1 MTRIAA
7 VQLSPVV
14 GDLEGNIE
22 RATAAIA
29 SAVAD
34 GAEVV
39 VLPEL
44 TTSGY
49 VFADRAEARDLA
61 IEADDPLF
69 GRWAALL
76 GGAVLVVG
84 FAEAGEQRLL
94 FNSAAVV
101 DGSGV
106 RAVYRK
112 VHLWDLEKRV
122 FSAGREQPAV
132 VETAFGRVGVM
143 ICFDL
148 EFPEWTR
155 IAALRGADLLAVPAN
170 WPAQPGPVGEE
181 IPEVRIAGATAAMN
195 RMAVVVADR
204 QGLERGVDWAGGT
217 HVADADG
224 RIVGRVG
231 AGDGV
236 AWADLDL
243 HASRDKR
250 QATLVD
256 LLGDR
261 RPELYGALLTSGDT
275 RRE

>member
-14 GDLEGNIE
+14 GDPAGNE
-22 RATAAIA
+22 ARATAAIEA
-29 SAVAD
+29 AVAG

-49 VFADRAEARDLA
+49 VFRDAEEARGLA
-61 IEADDPLF
+61 IAADDALF

-76 GGAVLVVG
+76 GDAVLAVG
-84 FAEAGEQRLL
+84 FAELDGPDL
-94 FNSAAVV
+94 FNSAAVI
-101 DGSGV
+101 DASGV

-122 FSAGREQPAV
+122 FTPGSALPAL
-132 VETAFGRVGVM
+132 VETPYGRIGLM

-155 IAALRGADLLAVPAN
+155 IAALQGADLLVVPAN
-170 WPAQPGPVGEE
+170 WPVQPRADGGEV
-181 IPEVRIAGATAAMN
+181 PEVQVAAATARLN
-195 RMAVVVADR
+195 NMAVVVADR
-204 QGLERGVDWAGGT
+204 QGPERGVEWAGGT
-217 HVADADG
+217 HVVGADG
-224 RIVGRVG
+224 GIRDRVG
-231 AGDGV
+231 PGDGV
-236 AWADLDL
+236 AWAELDL

-261 RPELYGALLTSGDT
+261 RPDLYGPLLA
-275 RRE
+275 RRLP